1 MKQQLQ
7 ALVPPL
13 DAITTDDERYMR
25 EAIREAI
32 KAFERDEVP
41 IGAVI
46 VKDGHIIARG
56 YNQVELL
63 RDATAHAEMLAIT
76 AAESA
81 LENWRLSKAT
91 LYSTIEPCAMCAG
104 AILLSRLDRV
114 VWGAPDIRVG
124 ANGSWIDL
132 FSAQHPIHT
141 VQIQGNVL
149 LEWCQKP
156 LKLFFQKR
164 REENAESKRTRAD
177 D

>member
-1 MKQQLQ
+1 MKQYL
-7 ALVPPL
+7 PPL
-13 DAITTDDERYMR
+13 EIVSTDDEHYMR
-25 EAIREAI
+25 EALREAV
-32 KAFERDEVP
+32 KAFEAGEVP

-124 ANGSWIDL
+124 ANGSWVDL
-132 FSAQHPIHT
+132 FSQKHPIHE

-149 LEWCQKP
+149 LEWCQRP
-156 LKLFFQKR
+156 LKEFFQKR
-164 REENAESKRTRAD
+164 RGENEQAKRDRRD